1 MATQTPVFLPGKFH
15 EQISLAGY
23 SPWSRKESDTTEQ
36 LTHTHLFYNEIS
48 RGTMWLCAVVNIIT
62 ASGTLEDR
70 IQHSVSLN
78 NGDRQVISYF
88 HEKSSFHVKHFI

>member
-48 RGTMWLCAVVNIIT
+48 RGTMWLSAVVNIIT
-62 ASGTLEDR
+62 ASRTLEDR

>member
-62 ASGTLEDR
+62 GSGTLEDR

>member
-23 SPWSRKESDTTEQ
+23 SPWSCKESDTTEQ

-48 RGTMWLCAVVNIIT
+48 RGTMWLSAVVNIIT
-62 ASGTLEDR
+62 GSGTLEDR